1 MAVRWAARCTER
13 RHRGTG
19 IVPLAAQGRPGTA
32 GIGFFFGTYINVVTS
47 VSFSQRRREGRLSGF
62 KIRSPGHAAIHW
74 YSWMS
79 PPRMA
84 RLLTRE
90 PATPS
95 AGEAGSGGRSSS
107 ARCGLSRL
115 YLRENAWRSRL
126 YRKGPFTYGPDTGM
140 RGFGRTRTGRPSRH
154 YGP

>member
-1 MAVRWAARCTER
+1 MAIRWAARCTER
-13 RHRGTG
+13 RHR
-19 IVPLAAQGRPGTA
+19 VPGSFLWPLKVGQGPPVSA
-32 GIGFFFGTYINVVTS
+32 FFFGTYINVVTS
-47 VSFSQRRREGRLSGF
+47 VSFSQRRREGRLSGS

-115 YLRENAWRSRL
+115 YLHENAWRSRL
-126 YRKGPFTYGPDTGM
+126 YRKGAFTYGPDTGM